1 MEQHWT
7 LTFEAASLEAEFL
20 AERKDR
26 MLFGLRRL
34 ALLTFSGLSMGWIV
48 WLASGK
54 GVHHPVQVCV
64 LALVYALSFFGIL
77 LTWRT
82 ECNSSFGGSVLEYIA
97 IVSAVIFQISAIL
110 HDSYYSQKLEGMA
123 PLGYYSDTRIL
134 MMLIISMMMLRLLI
148 PVRWSRLL
156 FGDLLCNLVYMAFAL
171 AFESPEGVTLV
182 IVNVVILAIATCGL
196 SIGHRQL
203 EQSERLRFVAVVEAD
218 ATLLKQNSELMQRGQ
233 LVSKLVGSLCDAT
246 VVLQNNFEIIEA
258 SASFAEM
265 MATPK
270 DEVLGRN
277 FLGYIHSSAD
287 RAYLEHTA
295 TRIAL
300 GSRFEGNGGFDDS
313 CSFSLMHMVLEDALS
328 QTCSIDLHLVVFGV
342 AEPMILGIKRSSERR
357 SSTASPELGD
367 LPSDMLSRA
376 SNRRV
381 GNATAANLG
390 RTVPPLNEG
399 KVELDMIQVQVDSR
413 DTDNGTSMP
422 ASTIIGKSSASQPS
436 TSSEP
441 LSPVP
446 DRLEQGSPQPIDGLW
461 TAEENSPVNAPQTM
475 RINRGRA
482 WLNKS
487 SMKLTLSDDGTY
499 RSDANDKGYFAL
511 DEMGLLHVVSG
522 SGQAVLYRRAMPM
535 ISDAV

>member
-64 LALVYALSFFGIL
+64 LALVYASSFFGIL
-77 LTWRT
+77 LTWRA
-82 ECNSSFGGSVLEYIA
+82 ECNRPACGNILEYIA

-196 SIGHRQL
+196 SIGHRRL
-203 EQSERLRFVAVVEAD
+203 EQSERLRFVSVVEAN
-218 ATLLKQNSELMQRGQ
+218 ATLIKQNSERRQHGQ
-233 LVSKLVGSLCDAT
+233 LVSKLLGSFCDAT
-246 VVLQNNFEIIEA
+246 VVVQQSLEIIEA

-270 DEVLGRN
+270 EEMVGRN
-277 FLGYIHSSAD
+277 FLGYINSSAD
-287 RAYLEHTA
+287 RTYLEHTL

-300 GSRFEGNGGFDDS
+300 EGNDSFDDS
-313 CSFSLMHMVLEDALS
+313 LSSGLMHVVLKDAHS
-328 QTCSIDLHLVVFGV
+328 QTCSIDLHVAVFGE
-342 AEPMILGIKRSSERR
+342 AEPMILGIKVSSERR
-357 SSTASPELGD
+357 SSAVSPDQGGY
-367 LPSDMLSRA
+367 LPSAMLCRTSNPRA
-376 SNRRV
+376 
-381 GNATAANLG
+381 GNATNASMARNE
-390 RTVPPLNEG
+390 PPLNERDLEPG
-399 KVELDMIQVQVDSR
+399 MIQVSSGDS
-413 DTDNGTSMP
+413 GTPNP
-422 ASTIIGKSSASQPS
+422 ALTIIGKSSACASPS
-436 TSSEP
+436 YSSEEP
-441 LSPVP
+441 LCLVP
-446 DRLEQGSPQPIDGLW
+446 DRPEGSPQPIDGLW
-461 TAEENSPVNAPQTM
+461 TAEENSPVDSPQTL
-475 RINRGRA
+475 RIICGSV
-482 WLNKS
+482 WYNKS
-487 SMKLTLSDDGTY
+487 NMKLTLCDDGKY
-499 RSDANDKGYFAL
+499 RDAGNGKGYFAL
-511 DEMGLLHVVSG
+511 GETGLLHVVSG
-522 SGQAVLYRRAMPM
+522 SGQTVLYRRSIPT
-535 ISDAV
+535 V